1 MFHGSIKI
9 NKSRIRKIARL
20 NCLEDLTIEERRAMW
35 PLAKPLEEK
44 HIRNCRLVENRDKML
59 KHMPK
64 NATCAEVGIWKCEF
78 SEKIFKITQP
88 TQLHLIDI
96 NDTAIEI
103 ANKKFSQEISSGI
116 VAVHLGDS
124 SEVIMSMP
132 NNYFNWIYIDGDH
145 SYKGVKRDLD
155 ATRLKLKSDG
165 LIAMNDYIFFGTS
178 GFYKFGVIEAVN
190 EFCIEHNFE
199 LIYFALQGRMYNDVV
214 LRKL

>member
-1 MFHGSIKI
+1 MSHGLI
-9 NKSRIRKIARL
+9 NKSRKLIKKIARIK
-20 NCLEDLTIEERRAMW
+20 CLEDLTIEERRAMW
-35 PLAKPLEEK
+35 PLAKSLEEK

-59 KHMPK
+59 EHMPK

-88 TQLHLIDI
+88 TKLHLIDI
-96 NDTAIEI
+96 DDTAVEI
-103 ANKKFSQEISSGI
+103 ANKKFSQKISSGI
-116 VAVHLGDS
+116 VTVHLGDS

-132 NNYFNWIYIDGDH
+132 DNYFNWIYIDGDH
-145 SYKGVKRDLD
+145 SYKGVKKDLD

-165 LIAMNDYIFFGTS
+165 LIAMNDYIFFDTS
-178 GFYKFGVIEAVN
+178 GFQKFGVIEAVN

-199 LIYFALQGRMYNDVV
+199 LIYFAFQGRMYNDVV